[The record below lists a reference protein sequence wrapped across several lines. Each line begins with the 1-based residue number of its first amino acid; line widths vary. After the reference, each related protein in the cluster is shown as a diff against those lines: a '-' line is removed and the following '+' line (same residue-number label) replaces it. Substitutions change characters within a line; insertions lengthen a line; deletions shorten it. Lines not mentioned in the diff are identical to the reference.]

1 MRKTMM
7 RASSFLS
14 KIFNRQNRPGKLA
27 TRISVTLV
35 VFTFFP
41 LALMAGAAY
50 FRTREL
56 LKNQVVTQ
64 MQNLVTTE
72 MNAAQNEM
80 KVKQIR
86 LDRIVRRPDFAS
98 AMDVILK
105 EARGT
110 PAFTEA
116 RNKVIS
122 IFEEINREEG
132 TPVFNLYFIAD
143 ENGTILAAS
152 DRDWENTSLA
162 DAPLYAELQKVDNQS
177 FGVFDFTP
185 FYPGQFSLVTVDQYR
200 TSDGVE
206 RAMIAGISDEQYALA
221 ILKSLVDLTPSSHA
235 YFVSKHGGYIG
246 LDLYTG
252 GLQKFVSATGQS
264 ETLTEAF
271 APMMEPGA
279 DFAPSTVEY
288 RNENGEA
295 VLAQAIW
302 LEELHSGVVLE
313 VPTVAIIGNLNKSL
327 VQFTFIIV
335 LITLVFLAV
344 TISASANL
352 VVKPIL
358 ALVDITSRFAQGNLE
373 ERASVQSNDEV
384 GLLAS
389 SFNRMAGQLG
399 EMYRSLQEQ
408 VEQRT
413 RQIRTA
419 AEVAQGL
426 TTSFNLDEL
435 LQTTVRLIVERFGF
449 YHAGIFLIDSTG
461 KRASLRAAYGPSAEE
476 LLKRGHQLEVG
487 SDSIIGWASANLKP
501 RVAADVEQDA
511 VYRKNPLLPDTRAE
525 AGIPIALG
533 ESALGVL
540 DVQSTEPHV
549 FDEEMIIVL
558 QTLANQIA
566 AAIHSTTL
574 ADSAKMDVPEAER
587 VYRLGHEIA
596 QAASEEEALSALGRV
611 MKETPHPSI
620 VIRLDEQGGEIVAVN
635 NPIREGKAAAS
646 AKLAINTQEVARQIH
661 SPVLVNDLG
670 RGENLPAG
678 LARPLREI
686 GCKSGAFLPVFTQGQ
701 LSALLLIGEQPGQPL
716 TSQAVRPYTSVT
728 NLLGAT
734 LDKVKTLRESQS
746 RLAELEALASFNQTA
761 LSSTD
766 VNIFYSTLQ
775 KQVQRVIGNY
785 SFVVALYDEKTNSIN
800 IPFLYEEGNVQ
811 NIEPFPLGEGLT
823 SILIRTRRPLLLV
836 EDTEKQALALGAKI
850 HGKPAKSWMG
860 VPLLIEDEPI
870 GALIVQDTE
879 HEHRFDERDLHF
891 LNELGKQMAGV
902 IQNVRLLEQ
911 SRRSTL
917 QLQTAAEIARDI
929 SGSLNL
935 DELLLRGVNL
945 IRDRFNFYHAS
956 MFLLDLHGEF
966 AIIREATGEAGAQLK
981 RMGHK
986 LGVGSKSIV
995 GYVSGR
1001 GETLVVNDTL
1011 KDATYYANPI
1021 LPDTRSEAAIPL
1033 KVGERIL
1040 GVLDVQSTQP
1050 YAFNEESLRTLE
1062 ILSDQLAVA
1071 VVNTELF
1078 AETQEHLSQ
1087 HRLLHHITTSAAS
1100 GATLEDALEATV
1112 KGLQVTLGGD
1122 RVSILLL
1129 DKERKILELR
1139 ASVGY
1144 SEDAALVRVPI
1155 GSGITGWV
1163 ATHRKPLRL
1172 DDVRNDPRYI
1182 AISANTRSELAIPL
1196 LYRNEILGVLNVESE
1211 QVAAYTENDEEM
1223 LGTLAGSLAA
1233 VIANARLLAQIRRQA
1248 ERERLLYEVTGK
1260 IRRSTD
1266 MQTILATTASE
1277 LARAVGARHT
1287 HIKIEVAP
1295 ESEAGEGTLSTQAGT
1310 HG

>member
-1 MRKTMM
+1 M
-7 RASSFLS
+7 
-14 KIFNRQNRPGKLA
+14 
-27 TRISVTLV
+27 TLV
-35 VFTFFP
+35 VFTFIP

-50 FRTREL
+50 FRTRQL
-56 LKNQVVTQ
+56 LREQVVTQ

-72 MNAAQNEM
+72 MNAAQNAM

-86 LDRIVRRPDFAS
+86 LDRIARRPDFAS
-98 AMDVILK
+98 AMDVLLT

-110 PAFTEA
+110 PASTEA

-122 IFEEINREEG
+122 IFEQINREEG
-132 TPVFNLYFIAD
+132 TPVFNLYFIAN
-143 ENGTILAAS
+143 EEGVIVAAS
-152 DRDWENTSLA
+152 DRDWENTSLGSA
-162 DAPLYAELQKVDNQS
+162 SIYTELRGLDNQS

-200 TSDGVE
+200 ASNGVA
-206 RAMIAGISDEQYALA
+206 RAMIAGLSDEQYALA
-221 ILKSLVDLTPSSHA
+221 ILKSLVDLTPSSRA
-235 YFVSKHGGYIG
+235 YFVSNYGGYVG
-246 LDLYTG
+246 LDPYTG
-252 GLQKFVSATGQS
+252 ELQKFLSAAEQREALNG
-264 ETLTEAF
+264 AF
-271 APMMEPGA
+271 APMMEPNA
-279 DFAPSTVEY
+279 EFMPTTVEY
-288 RNENGEA
+288 RNEVGEP

-302 LEELHSGVVLE
+302 LNELHSGVVLE
-313 VPTVAIIGNLNKSL
+313 VPTVSIFGHLNSL
-327 VQFTFIIV
+327 IPFTVIIV
-335 LITLVFLAV
+335 IVTLVFLVV
-344 TISASANL
+344 TISTSTNR

-358 ALVDITSRFAQGNLE
+358 ALADITSRFAQGNLE

-389 SFNRMAGQLG
+389 SFNRMADQLG

-435 LQTTVRLIVERFGF
+435 LQTTVHLIVDRFGF
-449 YHAGIFLIDSTG
+449 YHAGIFMIDSTG
-461 KRASLRAAYGPSAEE
+461 KRASLRAAHGPSAEE
-476 LLKRGHQLEVG
+476 MLKRGHQLEVG
-487 SDSIIGWASANLKP
+487 SDSIVGWASANLKP
-501 RVAADVEQDA
+501 RVAADVDQDS
-511 VYRKNPLLPDTRAE
+511 VYRKNPLLPNTRAE

-533 ESALGVL
+533 EVALGVL

-558 QTLANQIA
+558 RTLANQIA
-566 AAIHSTTL
+566 AAIHNATL

-587 VYRLGHEIA
+587 VYRLSHEIA
-596 QAASEEEALSALGRV
+596 QAISENEALITLGRV
-611 MKETPHPSI
+611 MKEMPYPSI
-620 VIRLDEQGGEIVAVN
+620 VMQLNEQAAEIIAVN
-635 NPIREGKAAAS
+635 NPLHESKDVVHKLNFQYQDAAQS
-646 AKLAINTQEVARQIH
+646 IH
-661 SPVLVNDLG
+661 APVLVNDLSHA
-670 RGENLPAG
+670 ENLPAG
-678 LARPLREI
+678 LLSPLRDI
-686 GCKSGAFLPVFTQGQ
+686 GCKSGAFLPIFTQGQ

-716 TSQAVRPYTSVT
+716 TSQAVHPYSSVT
-728 NLLGAT
+728 SLLGAT
-734 LDKVKTLRESQS
+734 LDKLKSMRESQA
-746 RLAELEALASFNQTA
+746 RLTELEALALFNQTA

-766 VNIFYSTLQ
+766 VNVFYATLQ
-775 KQVQRVIGNY
+775 AQIQRVIGNY
-785 SFVVALYDEKTNSIN
+785 TFVVALYEPKTNSIS
-800 IPFLYEEGNVQ
+800 IPYLYEDGNIQ
-811 NIEPFPLGEGLT
+811 NIETFPLGEGLT
-823 SILIRTRRPLLLV
+823 SILIRTRRPLLLA
-836 EDTEKQALALGAKI
+836 ENTEKQALALGAKI

-870 GALIVQDTE
+870 GALIVQDSE
-879 HEHRFDERDLHF
+879 HEQCFEERDLYF

-902 IQNVRLLEQ
+902 IQNVRLLNQ
-911 SRRSTL
+911 SRTTAL

-945 IRDRFNFYHAS
+945 IRDRFSFYHAS
-956 MFLLDLHGEF
+956 VFLLDSRGEF
-966 AIIREATGEAGAQLK
+966 AVIREATGEAGAQLK
-981 RMGHK
+981 RLGHK
-986 LGVGSKSIV
+986 LGVGSKSVV

-1040 GVLDVQSTQP
+1040 GVLDVQSIQP
-1050 YAFNEESLRTLE
+1050 YGFNEENLHTLE
-1062 ILSDQLAVA
+1062 ILADQLAVA

-1100 GATLEDALEATV
+1100 GTTLEDALETTV

-1129 DKERKILELR
+1129 DKEHKNLEMR

-1144 SEDAALVRVPI
+1144 SENAANTRIPI
-1155 GSGITGWV
+1155 GTGITGWV
-1163 ATHRKPLRL
+1163 ASHHKPLRV
-1172 DDVRNDPRYI
+1172 DDVAKDPRYI
-1182 AISANTRSELAIPL
+1182 TLSENTRSELALPL
-1196 LYRNEILGVLNVESE
+1196 IYRNELLGVVNVESE

-1233 VIANARLLAQIRRQA
+1233 TIANARLLTQIRSQA
-1248 ERERLLYEVTGK
+1248 ERERLLYEVTSK

-1277 LARAVGARHT
+1277 LTKAVGARHT
-1287 HIKIEVAP
+1287 QIKIEVAP
-1295 ESEAGEGTLSTQAGT
+1295 ESERGQDALTTPAGT

>member
-1 MRKTMM
+1 MN
-7 RASSFLS
+7 ASSFFS
-14 KIFNRQNRPGKLA
+14 KIFNRQFRPGKLA
-27 TRISVTLV
+27 SRIILTLV
-35 VFTFFP
+35 P
-41 LALMAGAAY
+41 LTLIPLTLMAGAAY
-50 FRTREL
+50 LRTRDL

-72 MNAAQNEM
+72 MNAAQNAM

-98 AMDVILK
+98 AMDVILS

-152 DRDWENTSLA
+152 DRDWENISLA

-200 TSDGVE
+200 TSDEVG

-221 ILKSLVDLTPSSHA
+221 ILKSLVDLTPSSRA

-246 LDLYTG
+246 LDPYTG
-252 GLQKFVSATGQS
+252 GLQKFVSATDQS
-264 ETLTEAF
+264 ETLTDAF
-271 APMMEPGA
+271 APMKEPGA

-288 RNENGEA
+288 RNEAGEP

-313 VPTVAIIGNLNKSL
+313 VPTVSIIGHLNSL
-327 VQFTFIIV
+327 IPFTIIIV
-335 LITLVFLAV
+335 LITLLFLV
-344 TISASANL
+344 IIISASTNS
-352 VVKPIL
+352 VVRPIL
-358 ALVDITSRFAQGNLE
+358 ALAGITSRFAQGNLE

-389 SFNRMAGQLG
+389 SFNRMADQLG

-408 VEQRT
+408 VEERT

-461 KRASLRAAYGPSAEE
+461 KRASLRAAHGPSAEE
-476 LLKRGHQLEVG
+476 LMRRGHQLEVG
-487 SDSIIGWASANLKP
+487 SDSIVGWASANLKP
-501 RVAADVEQDA
+501 RVAADVDQDA

-540 DVQSTEPHV
+540 DVQSAEPHV

-566 AAIHSTTL
+566 AAIHNATL
-574 ADSAKMDVPEAER
+574 ADSAKTDAPEAER

-596 QAASEEEALSALGRV
+596 QAASEEDALSALGRV

-635 NPIREGKAAAS
+635 NPIREGRAAAP

-661 SPVLVNDLG
+661 APVLVNDLG
-670 RGENLPAG
+670 RAENLPAG
-678 LARPLREI
+678 LTRPLREI

-734 LDKVKTLRESQS
+734 LEKIKNLRESQS

-785 SFVVALYDEKTNSIN
+785 SFVVALYDEKTNSIS
-800 IPFLYEEGNVQ
+800 IPYLYEEGNVQ

-879 HEHRFDERDLHF
+879 HEHRFNERDLHF

-966 AIIREATGEAGAQLK
+966 AVIREATGEAGAQLK

-1100 GATLEDALEATV
+1100 GTTLEDALEATV

-1144 SEDAALVRVPI
+1144 SEDAALVRIPV

-1182 AISANTRSELAIPL
+1182 TISTNTRSELAIPL

-1266 MQTILATTASE
+1266 MQAILATTASE

-1287 HIKIEVAP
+1287 HIKIEIAP
-1295 ESEAGEGTLSTQAGT
+1295 DSETGEGALSPQAGT